1 MSPVQHVAPWSVLDS
16 LRAVDLASDV
26 LQFTARGNPKGQGSV
41 HALPSRGAQRQ
52 GKRLKACTF
61 DEVVLTSDS
70 KDLKQ
75 WRAVVRS
82 EARCAFIKMAQASVR
97 RQVPN
102 NPLRDAMWPAG
113 PVSLVLIFL
122 LPRSKRCAATSR
134 FPHVTRPDLDKLV
147 RAVKD
152 ALTGVLYADDGQVQ
166 LLLAQKFIAA
176 PDEAAGVEVTAW
188 Q

>member
-1 MSPVQHVAPWSVLDS
+1 MSPQHVAPWTVLDS

-52 GKRLKACTF
+52 GKKLVDCAF
-61 DEVVLTSDS
+61 GDVVLTSDS

-75 WRAVVRS
+75 WRAVVKC
-82 EARCAFIKMAQASVR
+82 EARCAVIKAAQTAAR
-97 RQVPN
+97 RQAPN

-113 PVSLVLIFL
+113 AVSLVLIFR
-122 LPRSKRCAATSR
+122 LPRTKRCATTAR
-134 FPHVTRPDLDKLV
+134 FPHITRPDLDKLV

-176 PDEAAGVEVTAW
+176 PNEAAGVEVTAW